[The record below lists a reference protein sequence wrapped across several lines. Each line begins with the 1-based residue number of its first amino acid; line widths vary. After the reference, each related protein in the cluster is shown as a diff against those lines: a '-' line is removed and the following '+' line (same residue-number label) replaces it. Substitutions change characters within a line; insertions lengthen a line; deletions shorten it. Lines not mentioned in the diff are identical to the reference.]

1 MPPLAI
7 TREQLEAAT
16 RTVYGDEQHAPNNV
30 WIDHWDQDW
39 SYLRATYET
48 EFCGKCAKKLMVLRQ
63 LISDASGNTPN
74 VTVVIY
80 VGDVDSWL
88 PDRRQAFVRN
98 RIAGIKPR
106 RP

>member
-1 MPPLAI
+1 MPPLSV

-16 RTVYGDEQHAPNNV
+16 KKVYGDEQHAPNNV

-48 EFCGKCAKKLMVLRQ
+48 EFCGRCAKKLMHLRQ
-63 LISDASGNTPN
+63 ILIDRSGNAPN

-80 VGDVDSWL
+80 VGGDDPSL

-98 RIAGIKPR
+98 RIAGIRPR